1 MVLYNVVPCDVF
13 TTQPAIFMNTAQS
26 ICEKNLRYKS
36 AFTLVEL
43 LVVIAII
50 GMLIALLLPAVQ
62 AAREA
67 ARRMQC
73 SNSMKQL
80 SLSLHNFHDV
90 HQRVPNTR
98 DERVWLTINPTRG
111 SNFPTIQ
118 SLNIAN
124 PNPAW
129 GTIRHHGVEQYGF
142 LSVVLPFFEQGAMF
156 ARISDY
162 LDRAVYPFDDWQNRC
177 PAPNYRDSNERMTTP
192 NIMVTD
198 GLLNPFCSTISAFL
212 CPSDGDAR
220 IAGRGTT
227 SYRICRGDA
236 ACGEGWSQAAIGRG
250 IGKPGRFGEVSF
262 ATIEDGTSNTM
273 FVSESMVSPVAGS
286 QSYKASIAKGI
297 AGVHGGAPIVCS
309 ATRGTGGNFNTPNQ
323 SILLGKGHS
332 WGCFRAISTGFFASL
347 APNQP
352 SCANNTNADDFFY
365 GEALI
370 LTASSAH
377 SGGVNVGLCDG
388 SVRFVAD
395 SVDAGNPA
403 RRIGEPTNS
412 TNNQTADLGGQG
424 IAHALTRA
432 TTNGIW
438 GAMATPAGGESA
450 TLP

>member
-1 MVLYNVVPCDVF
+1 MHAV
-13 TTQPAIFMNTAQS
+13 QS
-26 ICEKNLRYKS
+26 ICATNSRNRS

-73 SNSMKQL
+73 SNNLKQL
-80 SLSLHNFHDV
+80 SLSMHNFHDAQ
-90 HQRVPNTR
+90 QRIPNTR
-98 DERVWLTINPTRG
+98 DERAWLTINPTRG

-118 SLNIAN
+118 SLGIAN

-142 LSVVLPFFEQGAMF
+142 LSVLLPFFEQGAVF
-156 ARISDY
+156 ARINDY

-177 PAPNYRDSNERMTTP
+177 PAPNYRDSNERMTIP
-192 NIMVTD
+192 NTMATD
-198 GLLNPFCSTISAFL
+198 GQLNPFCSQMSSFL

-227 SYRICRGDA
+227 NYRICRGDV
-236 ACGEGWSQAAIGRG
+236 ACGEGWAQAALGRG
-250 IGKPGRFGEVSF
+250 IGKPGRFGEVSL

-286 QSYKASIAKGI
+286 QSYKASIARGI
-297 AGVHGGAPIVCS
+297 AGVQGGAPIVCA
-309 ATRGTGGNFNTPNQ
+309 ATRGTGGNFSAPNRD
-323 SILLGKGHS
+323 ILLGKGHS
-332 WGCFRAISTGFFASL
+332 WGCFRRISTGFDAAL

-370 LTASSAH
+370 LSASSAH

-388 SVRFVAD
+388 SVRLVSD

-403 RRIGEPTNS
+403 RRLGEPANS
-412 TNNQTADLGGQG
+412 ASNQTADLGNQGLGQAWTG
-424 IAHALTRA
+424 AS
-432 TTNGIW
+432 TNGVW

-450 TLP
+450 ALP

>member
-1 MVLYNVVPCDVF
+1 MLVHQKQNH
-13 TTQPAIFMNTAQS
+13 
-26 ICEKNLRYKS
+26 

-80 SLSLHNFHDV
+80 SLSMHNFHDS

-98 DERVWLTINPTRG
+98 DERVWLTMNPTKG
-111 SNFPTIQ
+111 SGFPTIQ
-118 SLNIAN
+118 SLGIAA

-129 GTIRHHGVEQYGF
+129 GQIRHHGVEQYGF
-142 LSVVLPFFEQGAMF
+142 LSVLLPFFEQGATF
-156 ARISDY
+156 DRIRNY
-162 LDRAVYPFDDWQNRC
+162 LETATYPFDDWQNWC

-192 NIMVTD
+192 NTMRAD
-198 GLLNPFCSTISAFL
+198 GLLNPFCSTISTFL

-227 SYRICRGDA
+227 SYRICRGDV
-236 ACGEGWSQAAIGRG
+236 ACGEGWAQQINGRG
-250 IGKPGRFGEVSF
+250 IGRPGRFGEVSF
-262 ATIEDGTSNTM
+262 ATIEDGNSNTL
-273 FVSESMVSPVAGS
+273 FVSESMVTPTNGS
-286 QSYKASIAKGI
+286 MSYKSSIAKGI
-297 AGVHGGAPIVCS
+297 AGVHGGAPIVC
-309 ATRGTGGNFNTPNQ
+309 AAQRGTGGNFTTPYQ
-323 SILLGKGHS
+323 VILNGKGHS
-332 WGCFRAISTGFFASL
+332 WGCFRWISTGFDTAL

-352 SCANNTNADDFFY
+352 SCAQASGDNDFFY
-365 GEALI
+365 VDALI

-388 SVRFVAD
+388 SVRFVSD
-395 SVDAGNPA
+395 SIDAGNPA
-403 RRIGEPTNS
+403 RRIGEPANS
-412 TNNQTADLGGQG
+412 ASNQTQDLGGQG
-424 IAHALTRA
+424 LGHAWTGA
-432 TTNGIW
+432 STNGIW